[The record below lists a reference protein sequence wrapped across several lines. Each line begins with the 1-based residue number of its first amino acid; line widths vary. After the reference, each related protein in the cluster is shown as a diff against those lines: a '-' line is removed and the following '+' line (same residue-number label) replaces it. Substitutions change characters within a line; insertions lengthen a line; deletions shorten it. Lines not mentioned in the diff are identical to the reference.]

1 MDHTQPLTRHFS
13 RKWHPQNTYMCE
25 DTHTI
30 HTQNTVFN
38 SQGHFGTMRGGGCQH
53 KQMAKEVGKHVV

>member
-1 MDHTQPLTRHFS
+1 
-13 RKWHPQNTYMCE
+13 MCE

-53 KQMAKEVGKHVV
+53 KQMAKEVGKHVVWTSSINEGFFYFILNATLT